1 MREPTLN
8 GQEMEEKQEEGGRE
22 KEIGSEK
29 KKKLEGDQTNRQSFS
44 MSILPSR
51 SFISASISFNP
62 PLSLSLSFS
71 PSIPCPFLLSLLLSF
86 PLYICPSL
94 SIPPSI
100 FFSNPS
106 LLKHLLP
113 SLVCCTS
120 FPLCF
125 YFFCVTLP
133 PSPFIS
139 CFSLA
144 FFPNTLLSHYL
155 SPSIVVVVDYVI
167 RAEDMSFLSTR
178 FSAQHDYTKPLS
190 TVYRSR
196 VCALA

>member
-29 KKKLEGDQTNRQSFS
+29 KKKTRGRSNQSSELFHVHPPFS
-44 MSILPSR
+44 FFHLCLHFFQPS
-51 SFISASISFNP
+51 SVSVTLFFSFNP
-62 PLSLSLSFS
+62 LPFSPFFTSFFPPLHLSL
-71 PSIPCPFLLSLLLSF
+71 PVYTSIHL
-86 PLYICPSL
+86 
-94 SIPPSI
+94 
-100 FFSNPS
+100 FSNPS

>member
-1 MREPTLN
+1 
-8 GQEMEEKQEEGGRE
+8 
-22 KEIGSEK
+22 
-29 KKKLEGDQTNRQSFS
+29 
-44 MSILPSR
+44 MSILPSH

-62 PLSLSLSFS
+62 TLSLSLSFS
-71 PSIPCPFLLSLLLSF
+71 PLIPCPFLLSLLLSF

-100 FFSNPS
+100 FS
-106 LLKHLLP
+106 LLKRSLP
-113 SLVCCTS
+113 SLFFCTS

-190 TVYRSR
+190 TVSI
-196 VCALA
+196 ALAYTHWHRHTQALKQGFTKYASD